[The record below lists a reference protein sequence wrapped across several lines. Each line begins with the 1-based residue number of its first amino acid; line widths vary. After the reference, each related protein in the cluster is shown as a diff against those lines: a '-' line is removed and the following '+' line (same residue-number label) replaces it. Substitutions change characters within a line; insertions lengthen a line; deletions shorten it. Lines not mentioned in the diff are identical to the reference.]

1 MMKTIG
7 LSITRK
13 SSGAHE
19 LLGAL
24 GEVFGFRCEQR
35 TLGEDGGIDA
45 WIVESD
51 DAETLRRATHSD
63 KPCYVVVSEGQLVRC
78 GGSSVVEFAQSHAI
92 PALLRGRQITAEEIK
107 EAMAL
112 PGTQGQMK
120 AVASKQ
126 GHPLWA
132 IQESGGR
139 RHFVVS
145 LPLPGLSPGQLLSQ
159 YFNET
164 NFLRLLPLIVFV
176 RTLTEDPRWEPPPLQ
191 ACFMVDDPNLHW
203 RTYGF
208 VDFRRIAEHSKVH
221 GYHMSFATIPQ
232 DAWFVHGPTASLFRQ
247 SKEHLSLLIHGN
259 DHILQEFGRPYSD
272 AEVDGKLRQA
282 LRRVNKLEQRS
293 GVNVAK
299 VMAPP
304 HGACTE
310 AALRG
315 MARLGFEAACI
326 SRGSL
331 KRHNKGAEWLNTVG
345 MRPAD
350 MICGLPVFPR
360 FPFNSKCHNRILIA
374 VLLDQPIIAR
384 GHHQDFEQGLR
395 LFADLSSFVNSLGS
409 VQWADMERISRSHFA
424 RRVDGDGLLIRVFTK
439 QIAISIPDGINQV
452 LVERPWLGESD
463 SSPLAWKVANSASE
477 WRSQES
483 NVPIRVVAGQKVEIR
498 SELPHIAHTE
508 DGRSNGVG
516 VWPVIRRQLTEARD
530 RLTPMMRRVAALAA
544 TTSKQ

>member
-1 MMKTIG
+1 M
-7 LSITRK
+7 
-13 SSGAHE
+13 
-19 LLGAL
+19 LGDDA
-24 GEVFGFRCEQR
+24 
-35 TLGEDGGIDA
+35 GIDA

-63 KPCYVVVSEGQLVRC
+63 KPCYVVISERQLVRC
-78 GGSSVVEFAQSHAI
+78 GESSVVEFSQTSAI
-92 PALLRGRQITAEEIK
+92 PTLLRGRRITADEIR
-107 EAMAL
+107 EVMAL
-112 PGTQGQMK
+112 PQTQGQMK

-126 GHPLWA
+126 GYPLWA

-164 NFLRLLPLIVFV
+164 SFLRLLPLIVFV
-176 RTLTEDPRWEPPPLQ
+176 RALTEDPGWEPPPLQ

-208 VDFRRIAEHSKVH
+208 VDFRRIAEHSSVH

-232 DAWFVHGPTASLFRQ
+232 DAWFVHGPTASLFRK

-259 DHILQEFGRPYSD
+259 DHISQEFGRPYSD
-272 AEVDGKLRQA
+272 AVVAGKLRQA
-282 LRRVNKLEQRS
+282 LRRVNRLEQRS
-293 GVNVAK
+293 GVNVAR

-310 AALRG
+310 TTLRG

-331 KRHNKGAEWLNTVG
+331 KRHNNGAEWLHTVG

-374 VLLDQPIIAR
+374 ALLDQPIIAR
-384 GHHQDFEQGLR
+384 GHHQDFEQGLQ

-424 RRVDGDGLLIRVFTK
+424 RKVDGNTLLIRLFTK
-439 QIAISIPDGINQV
+439 HIAIRIPDGINQI
-452 LVERPWLGESD
+452 LVERPWLGGTHPI
-463 SSPLAWKVANSASE
+463 PLAWKEVKGGLD
-477 WRSQES
+477 WKSQKS
-483 NVPIRVVAGQKVEIR
+483 SDPIRVVVGQEIEILA
-498 SELPHIAHTE
+498 ELPQTTSND
-508 DGRSNGVG
+508 DGISNGVG
-516 VWPVIRRQLTEARD
+516 VWPVMRRQLTEARD
-530 RLTPMMRRVAALAA
+530 RLTPMMRRVAALAG
-544 TTSKQ
+544 TTSKP